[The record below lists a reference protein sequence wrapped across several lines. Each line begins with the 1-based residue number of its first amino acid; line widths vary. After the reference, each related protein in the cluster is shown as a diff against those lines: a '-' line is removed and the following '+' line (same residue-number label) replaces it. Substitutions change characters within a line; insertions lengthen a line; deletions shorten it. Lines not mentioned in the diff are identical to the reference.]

1 MGQKTHPVGFRIPY
15 VKTWNSRWYADKQ
28 YGTWAREDMKIRETV
43 KKKMGQAGI
52 SSVQIE
58 RTATRV
64 KVYIFTPR
72 PGIAIGQKGKNI
84 EELKRDLT
92 KLTSQEVVPYIQ
104 EIRKAELDAQ
114 LVAESVAQQLERRVS
129 FRRATKRAVT
139 QAMKLGAKG
148 IKIRCSGR
156 LGGAEMSRV
165 LWYREGRVPLHTLR
179 ADIDFG
185 LGEAR
190 TTYGVI
196 GVKTWVYK
204 GDILKK

>member
-64 KVYIFTPR
+64 KVYIFTAR

-92 KLTSQEVVPYIQ
+92 RLTSQEVVPYIQ

>member
-15 VKTWNSRWYADKQ
+15 VKTWNSRWYADKN
-28 YGTWAREDMKIRETV
+28 YGTWAREDVKIRDLV
-43 KKKMGQAGI
+43 RRKMGQAGI

-64 KVYIFTPR
+64 KVFIFTAR

-179 ADIDFG
+179 EDIDFG

>member
-15 VKTWNSRWYADKQ
+15 VKTWSSRWYAGKA
-28 YGTWAREDMKIRETV
+28 YATWLHEDQKIRRLVRE
-43 KKKMGQAGI
+43 KMGEAGI
-52 SSVQIE
+52 SRVDIE
-58 RTATRV
+58 RTANKV
-64 KVYIFTPR
+64 KVFIHAAR
-72 PGIAIGQKGKNI
+72 PGIAVGRKGEKI
-84 EELKRDLT
+84 EEIKRELT
-92 KLTSQEVVPYIQ
+92 RLTSLDVTPYIQ
-104 EIRKAELDAQ
+104 EVRKAELDAQ
-114 LVAESVAQQLERRVS
+114 LISETVAQQLERRVS

-179 ADIDFG
+179 ADLDYGFSI
-185 LGEAR
+185 AR

-196 GVKTWVYK
+196 GVKCWVYK
-204 GDILKK
+204 GDILK

>member
-1 MGQKTHPVGFRIPY
+1 VGQKTHPIGFRIPY
-15 VKTWNSRWYADKQ
+15 VKTWNSRWYADKN
-28 YGTWAREDMKIRETV
+28 YGNWAIEDTKIR
-43 KKKMGQAGI
+43 KKVATKMGAAGI

-58 RTATRV
+58 RTANKV
-64 KVYIFTPR
+64 KVYIFTAR
-72 PGIAIGQKGKNI
+72 PGIAIGRKGENI
-84 EELKRDLT
+84 EDLKRELT
-92 KLTSQEVVPYIQ
+92 RLTSLEVVPYIQ
-104 EIRKAELDAQ
+104 EVRKAELDAK
-114 LVAESVAQQLERRVS
+114 LVSESVAQQLERRVS
-129 FRRATKRAVT
+129 FRRATKRAVQ

-185 LGEAR
+185 ISEAH

-196 GVKTWVYK
+196 GVKVWVYK

>member
-1 MGQKTHPVGFRIPY
+1 
-15 VKTWNSRWYADKQ
+15 VKTWSSRWYADKN
-28 YGTWAREDMKIRETV
+28 YRVWLHEDLKIREQV
-43 KKKMGQAGI
+43 IKRMGQAGI

-58 RTATRV
+58 RTANKV
-64 KVYIFTPR
+64 KVFVHTAR
-72 PGIAIGQKGKNI
+72 PGIAIGRKGENI
-84 EELKRDLT
+84 EELKRELM
-92 KLTSQEVVPYIQ
+92 KLTTLEVVPYIQ
-104 EIRKAELDAQ
+104 EVRKAELDAQ
-114 LVAESVAQQLERRVS
+114 LVSESVAQQLERRVS
-129 FRRATKRAVT
+129 FRRATKRAVA

-179 ADIDFG
+179 ADIDYGFST
-185 LGEAR
+185 AR
-190 TTYGVI
+190 TSYGAI

>member
-15 VKTWNSRWYADKQ
+15 VKTWNSRWYADKD
-28 YGTWAREDMKIRETV
+28 YGKWMAEDLKIRAKV
-43 KKKMGQAGI
+43 ISKMGAAGI

-58 RTATRV
+58 RTANRV
-64 KVYIFTPR
+64 KVYICTAR
-72 PGIAIGQKGKNI
+72 PGIAIGRKGENI

-92 KLTSQEVVPYIQ
+92 RLTSLEVVPYIQ
-104 EIRKAELDAQ
+104 EVRKAEMDAK
-114 LVAESVAQQLERRVS
+114 LVSEGVAQQLERRVG
-129 FRRATKRAVT
+129 FRRATKRAVQ

-148 IKIRCSGR
+148 IKIRTCGR

-165 LWYREGRVPLHTLR
+165 LWSREGRIPLHTLR
-179 ADIDFG
+179 ADIDYG
-185 LGEAR
+185 LSEAH

-196 GVKTWVYK
+196 GVKCWIYK

>member
-15 VKTWNSRWYADKQ
+15 VKTWSSRWYAGRN
-28 YGTWAREDMKIRETV
+28 YGQWVHEDQRIRRHVHE
-43 KKKMGQAGI
+43 KLAEAGI
-52 SSVQIE
+52 SSVEIE
-58 RTATRV
+58 RTANKV
-64 KVYIFTPR
+64 KVYIHTAR
-72 PGIAIGQKGKNI
+72 PGIAIGRKGEKI
-84 EELKRDLT
+84 EEIKRELA
-92 KLTSQEVVPYIQ
+92 KMTSLDVGLYIQ
-104 EIRKAELDAQ
+104 EVRKAELDAQ
-114 LVAESVAQQLERRVS
+114 LISETVAQQLERRVS
-129 FRRATKRAVT
+129 FRRATKRAVQ
-139 QAMKLGAKG
+139 QAMKFGAKG

-179 ADIDFG
+179 ADLHYGFSI
-185 LGEAR
+185 AR

>member
-28 YGTWAREDMKIRETV
+28 YGTWAREDMKIRELV
-43 KKKMGQAGI
+43 RKKMGQAGI

-58 RTATRV
+58 RTATRI
-64 KVYIFTPR
+64 KVFIHTAR

>member
-1 MGQKTHPVGFRIPY
+1 
-15 VKTWNSRWYADKQ
+15 VKTWNSRWYADKL
-28 YGTWAREDMKIRETV
+28 YGQWAREDTQIRQKV
-43 KKKMGQAGI
+43 RAKMSAAGI

-64 KVYIFTPR
+64 KVYIFTAR
-72 PGIAIGQKGKNI
+72 PGIAIGRKGENI
-84 EELKRDLT
+84 EDLKRDLT
-92 KLTSQEVVPYIQ
+92 RLTSLEVVPYIQ
-104 EIRKAELDAQ
+104 EVRKAELDAQ

-179 ADIDFG
+179 ADIDYG
-185 LGEAR
+185 LGEAH

>member
-15 VKTWNSRWYADKQ
+15 VKTWNSRWYADKL
-28 YGTWAREDMKIRETV
+28 YGTWAREDVKIREMV
-43 KKKMGQAGI
+43 RKKMGQAGI

-64 KVYIFTPR
+64 KVFIFTAR

-84 EELKRDLT
+84 EELKRDLV

-104 EIRKAELDAQ
+104 EVRKAELDAQ

-165 LWYREGRVPLHTLR
+165 LQYREGRVPLHTLR

>member
-1 MGQKTHPVGFRIPY
+1 VGQKTHPIGFRIPY
-15 VKTWNSRWYADKQ
+15 VKTWNSRWYADRN
-28 YGTWAREDMKIRETV
+28 YGQWAREDMSIRDRV
-43 KKKMGQAGI
+43 RQKMGAAGI

-58 RTATRV
+58 RTANKV
-64 KVYIFTPR
+64 KVYIYTAR
-72 PGIAIGQKGKNI
+72 PGIAIGRKGENI
-84 EELKRDLT
+84 EDLKRELT
-92 KLTSQEVVPYIQ
+92 KITSLEVVPYIQ
-104 EIRKAELDAQ
+104 EVRKAELDAQ

-139 QAMKLGAKG
+139 QAIKLGAKG

-165 LWYREGRVPLHTLR
+165 LQYREGRVPLHTIR
-179 ADIDFG
+179 ADLDYGF
-185 LGEAR
+185 AQAQ

>member
-1 MGQKTHPVGFRIPY
+1 VGFRIPY
-15 VKTWNSRWYADKQ
+15 VKTWNSRWYADKN
-28 YGTWAREDMKIRETV
+28 YGTWAREDVKIRDLV
-43 KKKMGQAGI
+43 RRKMGQAGI

-64 KVYIFTPR
+64 KVFIFTAR

>member
-1 MGQKTHPVGFRIPY
+1 LGQKTHPVGFRIPY

-43 KKKMGQAGI
+43 RKKMGQAGI

-64 KVYIFTPR
+64 KVYIFTAR

-92 KLTSQEVVPYIQ
+92 RLTSQEVVPYIQ

>member
-1 MGQKTHPVGFRIPY
+1 LGQKTHPVGFRIPY

-64 KVYIFTPR
+64 KVYIFTAR

-92 KLTSQEVVPYIQ
+92 RLTSQEVVPYIQ